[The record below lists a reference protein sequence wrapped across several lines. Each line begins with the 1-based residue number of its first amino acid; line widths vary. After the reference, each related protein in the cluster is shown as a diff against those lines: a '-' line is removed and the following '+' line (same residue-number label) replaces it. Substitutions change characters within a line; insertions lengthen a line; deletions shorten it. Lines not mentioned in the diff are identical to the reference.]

1 MKKRKNH
8 LALFVGLALIL
19 VVLLGT
25 LVFATANSDDNG
37 NGGNSAKTFSIQS
50 SDDFTKKEDIS
61 KLVVSAGQVFPIY
74 IYAVNKGNAQS
85 PEVNQD
91 IPLQVTLF
99 DPNNNQTFQTA
110 ITIPRGPGNTYATLD
125 LSCPYP
131 GKWRVKVY
139 GNPGKGNVTVSG
151 TFTVIGNQAAL
162 NVIPPEATILL
173 NSTQKFQALF
183 TDSQG
188 NTTPISDEPAII
200 IPEAFNYALFS
211 GSSTSTLSLNG
222 TDIKINGSTHSN
234 RGFIASVYKL
244 NISETCE
251 AVTTVQLNG
260 NMNDIHIGEVVQN
273 ASSIVMPDVGNAI
286 IAMAQATGQTYN
298 GNKTYND
305 TNIYLNSPIYVDGN
319 LTINCND
326 FSGIGPIVATGDITV
341 NSTTLSV
348 MNDAPVSLYSKNG
361 NIKIGN
367 NSVNLKGMV
376 YAPNGTITMNGTYL
390 NIYGRVI
397 GNQVGIQVNQLNIDS
412 SNNDLTSLIAG
423 TEPQVK
429 WSSSDP
435 SVATI
440 DPSGLATSIGLG
452 TCLITGEYTINNVT
466 YTDTSQLTVISPTLR
481 IDPESAIIPLG
492 STQAFKAILEDSD
505 GIADVTE
512 LVTWSSNGSSVA
524 TIESSGLATSK
535 GVGTCTITAIYQI
548 DGINISTRATLMVV
562 NLRIKPENRI
572 ISIGSTQQYQAEF
585 TDPTGKV
592 IDVTPAIDHW
602 SSITFDA
609 SVLAATISQSG
620 LATANNLGFCTIQA
634 TYIFNGVSVTASTS
648 LTVIKP
654 TLIITPANQTILLGS
669 EQQYQARLTD
679 FDGHQT
685 DVTESANW
693 SSDETNIATIDTSG
707 LATGSGV
714 GTCIITGAYM
724 INGVSIGDTTPLSVV
739 NFSIIPT
746 TSTISLGS
754 TQQYKAKFT
763 DAAGIETD
771 VTQSPSLTWSSG
783 SAGVATIN
791 STGLATENG
800 LGESVISA
808 TYRVDELS
816 MTATASLIIVKPI
829 LSIAP
834 IDTTISLGSTQQY
847 QATLTD
853 YEGYTT
859 DVTPFVT
866 WFSDKTSVATIDPSG
881 LAAGSGGGTC
891 TITGTYMINGVS
903 LRAEA
908 QLTVALPTLSIEP
921 AFSWILLGSTQQYQA
936 ILTDFEG
943 KEREVVTE
951 YVEWSCDQPNIATID
966 SSSGLATG
974 ISAGT
979 SIISATYIINGVSI
993 TASATL
999 EIMDLSMVM
1008 TLIVKP
1014 VPVPMMKA
1022 IFVGDTQP
1030 FTAHLKYSDGTSTD
1044 VTERV
1049 KWFSSVSSVAA
1060 IGDIDEKKVLVS
1072 GISAGTSIISAT
1084 LNTTNNSLSGSY
1096 LLKVL
1101 PINGGII
1108 REWEL

>member
-85 PEVNQD
+85 PEVNQE
-91 IPLQVTLF
+91 IPVQVTLF
-99 DPNNNQTFQTA
+99 NPSNNQTFQTYV
-110 ITIPRGPGNTYATLD
+110 TIPKGPANTYATLD
-125 LSCPYP
+125 LSCAYP
-131 GKWRVKVY
+131 GKWTVKVY

-151 TFTVIGNQAAL
+151 TFTVIGNEAVL

-200 IPEAFNYALFS
+200 IPEALNYTIFS
-211 GSSTSTLSLNG
+211 GSSASTLALNG
-222 TDIKINGSTHSN
+222 TDINIKGSTHSN
-234 RGFIASVYKL
+234 RDFIASVYKL
-244 NISETCE
+244 NISQTCE

-273 ASSIVMPDVGNAI
+273 ASSIVMPDIGNAI

-341 NSTTLSV
+341 NSTTLSI

-412 SNNDLTSLIAG
+412 SDNDLTSLITSG
-423 TEPQVK
+423 VPQVK

-440 DPSGLATSIGLG
+440 DPSGLATSTGLG
-452 TCLITGEYTINNVT
+452 TCLITAEYTINNVT
-466 YTDTSQLTVISPTLR
+466 YT
-481 IDPESAIIPLG
+481 
-492 STQAFKAILEDSD
+492 
-505 GIADVTE
+505 
-512 LVTWSSNGSSVA
+512 A
-524 TIESSGLATSK
+524 T
-535 GVGTCTITAIYQI
+535 
-548 DGINISTRATLMVV
+548 
-562 NLRIKPENRI
+562 
-572 ISIGSTQQYQAEF
+572 
-585 TDPTGKV
+585 
-592 IDVTPAIDHW
+592 
-602 SSITFDA
+602 
-609 SVLAATISQSG
+609 
-620 LATANNLGFCTIQA
+620 
-634 TYIFNGVSVTASTS
+634 
-648 LTVIKP
+648 
-654 TLIITPANQTILLGS
+654 
-669 EQQYQARLTD
+669 
-679 FDGHQT
+679 
-685 DVTESANW
+685 
-693 SSDETNIATIDTSG
+693 
-707 LATGSGV
+707 
-714 GTCIITGAYM
+714 
-724 INGVSIGDTTPLSVV
+724 
-739 NFSIIPT
+739 
-746 TSTISLGS
+746 
-754 TQQYKAKFT
+754 
-763 DAAGIETD
+763 
-771 VTQSPSLTWSSG
+771 
-783 SAGVATIN
+783 
-791 STGLATENG
+791 
-800 LGESVISA
+800 
-808 TYRVDELS
+808 
-816 MTATASLIIVKPI
+816 
-829 LSIAP
+829 
-834 IDTTISLGSTQQY
+834 
-847 QATLTD
+847 
-853 YEGYTT
+853 
-859 DVTPFVT
+859 
-866 WFSDKTSVATIDPSG
+866 
-881 LAAGSGGGTC
+881 
-891 TITGTYMINGVS
+891 
-903 LRAEA
+903 A
-908 QLTVALPTLSIEP
+908 QLTVALPTLRIDP
-921 AFSWILLGSTQQYQA
+921 AFSWILLGSKQQYQA

-943 KEREVVTE
+943 KEREVVTK

-979 SIISATYIINGVSI
+979 CIISATYIINGVSI

-1014 VPVPMMKA
+1014 VPVPMMNA

-1044 VTERV
+1044 VTDRV

-1060 IGDIDEKKVLVS
+1060 IGDIDENKVLVT

-1084 LNTTNNSLSGSY
+1084 LNTNNNSLSGSY

>member
-8 LALFVGLALIL
+8 LALFVGLALIF

-37 NGGNSAKTFSIQS
+37 NGGNSTKTFSIQS

-85 PEVNQD
+85 PEVNQE
-91 IPLQVTLF
+91 IPVQVTLF
-99 DPNNNQTFQTA
+99 NPSNNQTFQTYV
-110 ITIPRGPGNTYATLD
+110 TIPKGPANTYATLD
-125 LSCPYP
+125 LSCAYP
-131 GKWRVKVY
+131 GKWTVKVY

-151 TFTVIGNQAAL
+151 TFTVIGNEAVL

-200 IPEAFNYALFS
+200 IPEALNYTIFS
-211 GSSTSTLSLNG
+211 GSSASTLALNG
-222 TDIKINGSTHSN
+222 TDINIKGSTHSN
-234 RGFIASVYKL
+234 RDFIASVYKL
-244 NISETCE
+244 NISQTCE

-260 NMNDIHIGEVVQN
+260 NMNDIHIGKVVQN
-273 ASSIVMPDVGNAI
+273 ASSIVMPDIGNAI

-326 FSGIGPIVATGDITV
+326 FSGIGPIVATGDITI
-341 NSTTLSV
+341 NSTTLSI

-397 GNQVGIQVNQLNIDS
+397 GNQIGIQVNQLNIDS
-412 SNNDLTSLIAG
+412 SDNDLTSLITSG
-423 TEPQVK
+423 VPQVK

-440 DPSGLATSIGLG
+440 DPSGLATSTGLG

-481 IDPESAIIPLG
+481 IDPESVIIPLG

-505 GIADVTE
+505 GTADVTE
-512 LVTWSSNGSSVA
+512 SVTWSSNSSSVA

-535 GVGTCTITAIYQI
+535 G
-548 DGINISTRATLMVV
+548 
-562 NLRIKPENRI
+562 
-572 ISIGSTQQYQAEF
+572 
-585 TDPTGKV
+585 
-592 IDVTPAIDHW
+592 
-602 SSITFDA
+602 
-609 SVLAATISQSG
+609 
-620 LATANNLGFCTIQA
+620 
-634 TYIFNGVSVTASTS
+634 
-648 LTVIKP
+648 
-654 TLIITPANQTILLGS
+654 
-669 EQQYQARLTD
+669 
-679 FDGHQT
+679 
-685 DVTESANW
+685 
-693 SSDETNIATIDTSG
+693 
-707 LATGSGV
+707 
-714 GTCIITGAYM
+714 
-724 INGVSIGDTTPLSVV
+724 
-739 NFSIIPT
+739 
-746 TSTISLGS
+746 
-754 TQQYKAKFT
+754 
-763 DAAGIETD
+763 
-771 VTQSPSLTWSSG
+771 
-783 SAGVATIN
+783 
-791 STGLATENG
+791 
-800 LGESVISA
+800 
-808 TYRVDELS
+808 
-816 MTATASLIIVKPI
+816 
-829 LSIAP
+829 
-834 IDTTISLGSTQQY
+834 
-847 QATLTD
+847 
-853 YEGYTT
+853 
-859 DVTPFVT
+859 
-866 WFSDKTSVATIDPSG
+866 
-881 LAAGSGGGTC
+881 GGTC
-891 TITGTYMINGVS
+891 KITGTYLINGVS
-903 LRAEA
+903 LTAEA

-921 AFSWILLGSTQQYQA
+921 AFSWILLGSKQQYQA

-943 KEREVVTE
+943 KEKEVVTE
-951 YVEWSCDQPNIATID
+951 FMEWSCDQPNIATID

-979 SIISATYIINGVSI
+979 CIISATYIINGVSI

-999 EIMDLSMVM
+999 EVMDLSMVT

-1014 VPVPMMKA
+1014 APVPMMNA

-1044 VTERV
+1044 VTDRV

-1060 IGDIDEKKVLVS
+1060 IGDIDENKVLVT

-1084 LNTTNNSLSGSY
+1084 LNTNNNSLSGSY